1 MLMTSN
7 GQPAKVI
14 DFAKVEVLRRHML
27 LSVSDMAR
35 VLGVS
40 RVTYYSWVRGKQ
52 PRPGRTAKV
61 KLLIKKMLFLLT
73 ERGWPT
79 TDVLE
84 MDQKDRVERLIELL
98 GQEQ

>member
-1 MLMTSN
+1 MQTTSEP
-7 GQPAKVI
+7 QKHV

-27 LSVSDMAR
+27 LTTSDMAK

-52 PRPGRTAKV
+52 PRMSNLARV
-61 KLLIKKMLFLLT
+61 KSRIRKMLALLT
-73 ERGWPT
+73 GQNWPT
-79 TDVLE
+79 PDVLE
-84 MDQKDRVERLIELL
+84 LSQPDRVQRLIELL

>member
-1 MLMTSN
+1 MLTTSN
-7 GQPAKVI
+7 AQKHV

-27 LSVSDMAR
+27 LSVSDMAK

-52 PRPGRTAKV
+52 PRMSNLARV
-61 KLLIKKMLFLLT
+61 KARIRRMLALLT
-73 ERGWPT
+73 EQNWPST
-79 TDVLE
+79 EVLE
-84 MDQKDRVERLIELL
+84 MAQADRVQRLIELL

>member
-1 MLMTSN
+1 MLMTNNS
-7 GQPAKVI
+7 GVKII

-40 RVTYYSWVRGKQ
+40 RVTYYAWVRGKQ
-52 PRPGRTAKV
+52 PRPSNMARV
-61 KLLIKKMLFLLT
+61 KLTIRRMLALLT
-73 ERGWPT
+73 EQDWL
-79 TDVLE
+79 TDKVLE
-84 MDQKDRVERLIELL
+84 MDQPSRVKHLIEML

>member
-1 MLMTSN
+1 MQTTSN
-7 GQPAKVI
+7 PARQI

-27 LSVSDMAR
+27 LSVSDMAQ

-52 PRPGRTAKV
+52 PRLSNMGRV
-61 KLLIKKMLFLLT
+61 KSKIRKMLVLLT
-73 ERGWPT
+73 EKGWPST
-79 TDVLE
+79 AVLE
-84 MDQKDRVERLIELL
+84 MAQPSRVQHLIELL